1 MKYLI
6 IILLLIVN
14 VIANKCPRSAP
25 EALYSE
31 NRPYLLECDAKTLRK
46 YYNANS
52 CCISNIAECEYI
64 AVAYELRRNIL
75 QIRPLCPNK
84 FIRGVW

>member
-6 IILLLIVN
+6 ILLLLIVN

-25 EALYSE
+25 DALYSE
-31 NRPYLLECDAKTLRK
+31 NRPYLVECDAKTLRK
-46 YYNANS
+46 YYRANT
-52 CCISNIAECEYI
+52 CCIANIAECEYI
-64 AVAYELRRNIL
+64 AAAYELRRNIL
-75 QIRPLCPNK
+75 EIRPLCPYK

>member
-6 IILLLIVN
+6 IFLLLIVN

-25 EALYSE
+25 DALYSE
-31 NRPYLLECDAKTLRK
+31 NRPYLVECDAKTLRK
-46 YYNANS
+46 YYRANT
-52 CCISNIAECEYI
+52 CCIANIAECEYI
-64 AVAYELRRNIL
+64 AAAYELRRNIL
-75 QIRPLCPNK
+75 EIRPLCPYK